1 MFTAT
6 TTTPAPP
13 PRNSVLAR
21 EAWEE
26 THFPSLQGSGVMEHS
41 IAVGRGEQEGLQD
54 RGRA

>member
-1 MFTAT
+1 MLTAIT
-6 TTTPAPP
+6 TTLALP

-26 THFPSLQGSGVMEHS
+26 TRFPSLQGSGVMEHS
-41 IAVGRGEQEGLQD
+41 IPAGRGEQEGLQD